1 MNLETAVRREKIT
14 LETFEFCI
22 KTILND
28 MDSEEILVPPMLLQ
42 PFIENAIKHGISKSL
57 LKEKL
62 EFFLI

>member
-1 MNLETAVRREKIT
+1 MNLETAARRDKIT

-22 KTILND
+22 ETILND

>member
-1 MNLETAVRREKIT
+1 
-14 LETFEFCI
+14 
-22 KTILND
+22 

>member
-1 MNLETAVRREKIT
+1 MNLETVARRDKIT

-22 KTILND
+22 ETILND